1 MSTQTKIRTN
11 HSKGMLT
18 NIRYILI
25 TALRDWL
32 FIGLLAG
39 ILFAT
44 AISATL
50 GSTAF
55 LEQRE
60 MTITFAASSSRLILM
75 VGLIVFV
82 CFHIRNAF
90 DTKEIDV
97 ILSRPI
103 SRSNLVIAYWL
114 GFAFVAFLLTIPV
127 VGIIGFIGA
136 NSWVGFIGWSV
147 SLLLE
152 TFMVVALALF
162 SAFTLR
168 SAVTSVIAC
177 MGFYV
182 LSRMMAFF
190 VVTSQSGMVGT
201 EWQHLL
207 MRYTLQAI
215 STVVPR
221 LDFFAKSQW
230 LIYGFDTNQDW
241 IVFVAQAVI
250 FVPLLVLASIA
261 DFRRKQF

>member
-1 MSTQTKIRTN
+1 MSTATRTRI
-11 HSKGMLT
+11 SASRGMIT
-18 NIRYILI
+18 NVRYILI

-60 MTITFAASSSRLILM
+60 MTITFAASSARLIM
-75 VGLIVFV
+75 MIGLIVFV

-114 GFAFVAFLLTIPV
+114 GFAFVAFLLTVPV
-127 VGIIGFIGA
+127 VGIIGAIGV
-136 NSWVGFIGWSV
+136 NNWPGFIGWSL

-190 VVTSQSGMVGT
+190 VVTSQSGMVGG
-201 EWQHLL
+201 ELKYML
-207 MRYTLQAI
+207 MRHTLQVI

-221 LDFFAKSQW
+221 LDFFAKSEW
-230 LIYGFDTNQDW
+230 LIYGFNSNQDW
-241 IVFVAQAVI
+241 ILFAVQAAI

>member
-1 MSTQTKIRTN
+1 
-11 HSKGMLT
+11 MLT

-39 ILFAT
+39 ILVAT
-44 AISATL
+44 AVSATL

-55 LEQRE
+55 IEEKE
-60 MTITFAASSSRLILM
+60 MTLTFASASARLILM
-75 VGLIVFV
+75 AGLIVFV

-103 SRSNLVIAYWL
+103 SRSSVVLSYWL
-114 GFAFVAFLLTIPV
+114 GFSFVGLLLTLPIIAIIALIGV
-127 VGIIGFIGA
+127 NDFAGFVGWA
-136 NSWVGFIGWSV
+136 A
-147 SLLLE
+147 SLILE
-152 TFMVVALALF
+152 MGLVVALALF
-162 SAFTLR
+162 ASFTMR
-168 SAVTSVIAC
+168 SAVTSVLGC

-190 VVTSQSGMVGT
+190 VFTSNSGMFNDPKFIGLK
-201 EWQHLL
+201 WA
-207 MRYTLQAI
+207 LQAI
-215 STVVPR
+215 STLLPR
-221 LDFFAKSQW
+221 LDFFGKSDW
-230 LIYGFDTNQDW
+230 LVYGLNSTQDW
-241 IVFVAQAVI
+241 QVYVLQAVI
-250 FVPLLVLASIA
+250 FVPLLLVATQI

>member
-1 MSTQTKIRTN
+1 
-11 HSKGMLT
+11 MLT

-32 FIGLLAG
+32 FIGLLIGIVVAAG
-39 ILFAT
+39 
-44 AISATL
+44 ISATL

-55 LEQRE
+55 LEKQE
-60 MTITFAASSSRLILM
+60 MTLTFAAGSSRLIIM

-103 SRSNLVIAYWL
+103 SRSNLIIAYWL
-114 GFAFVAFLLTIPV
+114 GFSFVAFLLTLPIIA
-127 VGIIGFIGA
+127 IIGLIGIP
-136 NSWVGFIGWSV
+136 SLTGFIGWSL

-152 TFMVVALALF
+152 TFLIVGLALF

-168 SAVTSVIAC
+168 SAVTSVIAT

-182 LSRMMAFF
+182 ISRMMAFF
-190 VVTSQSGMVGT
+190 VFTSQSGLVGGDFKYV
-201 EWQHLL
+201 L
-207 MRYTLQAI
+207 MRKALTLI

-221 LDFFAKSQW
+221 LDFFCKTEW
-230 LIYGFDTNQDW
+230 LVYGFTAPQEW
-241 IVFVAQAVI
+241 VLFLAQVGI
-250 FVPLLVLASIA
+250 FLPLLLLASIA